1 MYRGVG
7 AWGASILERVVHE
20 GLTEKLTRDLTAE
33 WGSRPGEEGCQ
44 EGKQPGTSMPEKQE
58 RREVGDSRPW
68 GTQRSRECSGH
79 TWTPCL

>member
-44 EGKQPGTSMPEKQE
+44 EGKQPGTSMPGNQE
-58 RREVGDSRPW
+58 RLRGGGLQVMGNPE
-68 GTQRSRECSGH
+68 E
-79 TWTPCL
+79 